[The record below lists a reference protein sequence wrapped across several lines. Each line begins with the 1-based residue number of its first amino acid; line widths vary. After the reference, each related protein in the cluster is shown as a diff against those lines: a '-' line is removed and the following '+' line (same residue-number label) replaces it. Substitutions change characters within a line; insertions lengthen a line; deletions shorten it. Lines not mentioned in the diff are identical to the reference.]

1 MIENLKFCIKEKGLS
16 IHAYV
21 VMTNHLHMIVRS
33 EKDKDLAGLI
43 RDFKRF
49 TAKKIY
55 EELKKIMVK
64 VGVIGCYGSWKAREK
79 RVLPIKIIKYGVMR
93 IIL

>member
-1 MIENLKFCIKEKGLS
+1 
-16 IHAYV
+16 
-21 VMTNHLHMIVRS
+21 MIVRS
-33 EKDKDLAGLI
+33 EKNKDLAGII

-55 EELKKIMVK
+55 EELQKDNVE
-64 VGVIGCYGSWKAREK
+64 VGAIGYYGSWKARGK

>member
-1 MIENLKFCIKEKGLS
+1 MPHFTTMTLVEWIELFSREKYKELVIENLKFCIKEKGLS

-33 EKDKDLAGLI
+33 EKDKDLAGII

-49 TAKKIY
+49 TAKKINV
-55 EELKKIMVK
+55 ELKKDN
-64 VGVIGCYGSWKAREK
+64 SESR
-79 RVLPIKIIKYGVMR
+79 
-93 IIL
+93 